1 MMENRI
7 EEKIVEIL
15 LNIIHKAD
23 LSHLTDREVELIRQD
38 LLAKGYRSSDLHSIL
53 RWLVARAPGETI
65 GEGLGRNPE
74 HFRVLHPVEK
84 TYLDSDAQGIILR
97 LQQDQLV
104 APQELEEMLQ
114 HVAWFAQERLTGDDL
129 QEYLEV
135 MQSLAETNPPLENEL
150 PVFLTP
156 PDTVH

>member
-23 LSHLTDREVELIRQD
+23 LSHLSEKEVELIRQD
-38 LLAKGYRSSDLHSIL
+38 LLAKGYQHNDLQSIL
-53 RWLVARAPGETI
+53 RWLVAHAPGETV
-65 GEGLGRNPE
+65 GKGLQRHPN

-84 TYLDSDAQGIILR
+84 TYLDADAQGIIMR
-97 LQQDQLV
+97 LQNQRIM
-104 APQELEEMLQ
+104 APLELEEMLQ

-129 QEYLEV
+129 QDFLDV
-135 MQSLAETNPPLENEL
+135 MQSLSDNDPPPGSEL
-150 PVFLTP
+150 PIFLNP
-156 PDTVH
+156 PDTLH